1 MNATEVGTQLVAFCK
16 EGKYEEVYGALYS
29 PEIVSIEASGPN
41 REYRGFEGIKAK
53 NDWWEAT
60 FEVLGMEVVG
70 PYPHGEDEF
79 AIRFIMETKH
89 RESGEVNK
97 MDEVA
102 VYEVKDGKIVK
113 EKFYYS
119 E

>member
-1 MNATEVGTQLVAFCK
+1 
-16 EGKYEEVYGALYS
+16 
-29 PEIVSIEASGPN
+29 
-41 REYRGFEGIKAK
+41 
-53 NDWWEAT
+53 
-60 FEVLGMEVVG
+60 
-70 PYPHGEDEF
+70 
-79 AIRFIMETKH
+79 METKH

-97 MDEVA
+97 TDEVA